1 LTISSTG
8 GTTTLSDNVTVTG
21 NLTVNGTTTTINS
34 TTQTID
40 DPIIT
45 LGGDTAPSTDDNK
58 DRGVE
63 FRWHN
68 GTSAKVGF
76 FGYDDSL
83 SVFTFIPDATNTSEV
98 FSGTVGNVKFGT
110 GTFTDLS
117 VTNTITGSVSGSAAT
132 LTTSRTISLGGD
144 LSGSASF
151 NGSSDITITA
161 TIASNSVALGTDTT
175 GDYVTNLVAGT
186 GITLTNNSGEGAT
199 PTVALTS
206 GVIASI
212 GTYKSVTVDTYGRVT
227 AGTNPTTL
235 SGYGI
240 TDAQALDATLTA
252 LAGVSTSANSLIYAT
267 ASDTFT
273 TTTLSSFGRT
283 LIDDADVATART
295 TLGLGTIAT
304 AATTD
309 YVDVTNSQTVAGTK
323 TFSGSIAF
331 SGSGAIAISSSS
343 TAVTQ
348 TALDNSTKIATTAYV
363 QTATRVA
370 VNTQTTS
377 YTLVIGDEG
386 KMIEFNSASNLTL
399 TIPANSSVAFPVGTQ
414 ILISRYGTGT
424 VQVLIT
430 TDTLRSA
437 SSNRFLAS
445 QYSGATL
452 VKRTSTEWYL
462 FGDLSAT

>member
-1 LTISSTG
+1 
-8 GTTTLSDNVTVTG
+8 
-21 NLTVNGTTTTINS
+21 
-34 TTQTID
+34 
-40 DPIIT
+40 
-45 LGGDTAPSTDDNK
+45 
-58 DRGVE
+58 
-63 FRWHN
+63 
-68 GTSAKVGF
+68 
-76 FGYDDSL
+76 
-83 SVFTFIPDATNTSEV
+83 
-98 FSGTVGNVKFGT
+98 
-110 GTFTDLS
+110 
-117 VTNTITGSVSGSAAT
+117 
-132 LTTSRTISLGGD
+132 
-144 LSGSASF
+144 
-151 NGSSDITITA
+151 
-161 TIASNSVALGTDTT
+161 
-175 GDYVTNLVAGT
+175 
-186 GITLTNNSGEGAT
+186 
-199 PTVALTS
+199 
-206 GVIASI
+206 
-212 GTYKSVTVDTYGRVT
+212 
-227 AGTNPTTL
+227 
-235 SGYGI
+235 
-240 TDAQALDATLTA
+240 DATLTA

-283 LIDDADVATART
+283 LIDDADASAART

-304 AATTD
+304 AATSD
-309 YVDVTNSQTVAGTK
+309 YVDVTNSQSIAGTK
-323 TFSGSIAF
+323 TFTGSIAF

-370 VNTQTTS
+370 VNTQTAN